1 VTISHGFGEA
11 KDAPQTLR
19 LWSLVAMGKTKE
31 NATPDIV
38 CVFKVEAMQWNQ

>member
-1 VTISHGFGEA
+1 
-11 KDAPQTLR
+11 
-19 LWSLVAMGKTKE
+19 MGKTKE